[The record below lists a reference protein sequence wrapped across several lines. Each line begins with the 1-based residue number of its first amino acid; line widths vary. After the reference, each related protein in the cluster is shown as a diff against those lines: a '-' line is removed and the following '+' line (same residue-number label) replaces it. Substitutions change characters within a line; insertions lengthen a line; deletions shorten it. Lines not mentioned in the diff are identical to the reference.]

1 MRWTNR
7 FLRLAQRW
15 RIYRPVLAA
24 LVLTAC
30 SSNPTANPMFE
41 HRVEPLAIQSVYYAT
56 TREPSGDRSLF
67 SATHSGNPSFG
78 LVRVGVP
85 RNHVPGQMDWPRR
98 EPDPARHFHTRGVTE
113 IPSLDAFVAEST
125 QDQPGAMV
133 FVHGY
138 NNEFLEG
145 VYRLAQ
151 IAHDTDLP
159 GAAIQFSWASAGELS
174 GYITDRDR
182 ALLSRYALA
191 DLIASVGANA
201 SGRISLVAHSMGSLA
216 LMEALK
222 VLNDDQLAVL
232 ASQLSDIA
240 LIAPDIDAELF
251 EAQLRAT
258 GLPPSLFVVAINRDD
273 RLLALSSALAGG
285 RDRLGARAEVDR
297 LQALGVRVVDLTG
310 VRDGDGPGHFLPA
323 TSPTMLAVFQ
333 SYGP

>member
-1 MRWTNR
+1 MRKPA
-7 FLRLAQRW
+7 RLAS
-15 RIYRPVLAA
+15 
-24 LVLTAC
+24 LVLKASILSVALSAC
-30 SSNPTANPMFE
+30 MANPTESPLLSS
-41 HRVEPLAIQSVYYAT
+41 RVEPLAVQSVYYAT
-56 TREPSGDRSLF
+56 TRQPSGDRTLF
-67 SATHSGNPSFG
+67 SASHSDDPFFG
-78 LVRVGVP
+78 LVQVGVP
-85 RNHVPGQMDWPRR
+85 REHEPGQMDWPRG
-98 EPDPARHFHTRGVTE
+98 EPNPTRHFHTRGVRE
-113 IPSLDAFVAEST
+113 IPSLDAFVADST
-125 QDQPGAMV
+125 QGQPGAMV

-138 NNEFLEG
+138 NNEFLES

-151 IAHDTDLP
+151 IAHDIRLP

-232 ASQLSDIA
+232 ASRLNDIA

-251 EAQLRAT
+251 EAQSRAT

-273 RLLALSSALAGG
+273 RLLGLSSALAGG
-285 RDRLGARAEVDR
+285 RDRLGARAEV
-297 LQALGVRVVDLTG
+297 
-310 VRDGDGPGHFLPA
+310 
-323 TSPTMLAVFQ
+323 
-333 SYGP
+333 